1 MDACARDGIKLQ
13 GGPPELVYLL
23 ESDPLEAYNEALRA
37 GLICTIVSRSP
48 KRNPSYLILENWILA
63 YGFERVRSRAQMS
76 TEDTEQWRRN
86 LFVGLDFD
94 FEGGEAIKETYLALS
109 PDGKQFKEKV
119 EKKR

>member
-1 MDACARDGIKLQ
+1 
-13 GGPPELVYLL
+13 
-23 ESDPLEAYNEALRA
+23 
-37 GLICTIVSRSP
+37 
-48 KRNPSYLILENWILA
+48 LILENWILA

>member
-1 MDACARDGIKLQ
+1 
-13 GGPPELVYLL
+13 
-23 ESDPLEAYNEALRA
+23 
-37 GLICTIVSRSP
+37 
-48 KRNPSYLILENWILA
+48 
-63 YGFERVRSRAQMS
+63 MS